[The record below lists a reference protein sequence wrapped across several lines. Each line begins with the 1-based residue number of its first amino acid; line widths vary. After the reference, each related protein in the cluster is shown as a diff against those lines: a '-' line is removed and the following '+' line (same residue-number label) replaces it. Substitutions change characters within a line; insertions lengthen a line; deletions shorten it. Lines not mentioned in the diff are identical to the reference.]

1 MIEFRLDSRTGVTT
15 YLQLVQQVRHALRLG
30 HLRPGD
36 QLPTVREVVAKLA
49 INPNTVLKAYRDLER
64 EGLVAGRPGT
74 GTFVRENVQI
84 GPRAGQAALR
94 SGLSRWMQRA
104 REAGL
109 DDTDLRALFED
120 ALRQDAEYPAAEATP

>member
-1 MIEFRLDSRTGVTT
+1 MIEFRLDGRTGVTT
-15 YLQLVQQVRHALRLG
+15 YLQLVHQVRRALRLG

-64 EGLVAGRPGT
+64 EGLVSSRPGA
-74 GTFVRENVQI
+74 GTFVRENLQI

-94 SGLSRWMQRA
+94 SSLSRWILRA
-104 REAGL
+104 QDAGL
-109 DDTDLRALFED
+109 DDGDLRALFED
-120 ALRQDAEYPAAEATP
+120 ALQQHDAESSAEATR

>member
-1 MIEFRLDSRTGVTT
+1 MIEFRLDGRSGVTT
-15 YLQLVQQVRHALRLG
+15 YLQLVHQVRHALRLG

-64 EGLVAGRPGT
+64 EGLIASRPGA

-104 REAGL
+104 RETGL
-109 DDTDLRALFED
+109 DDGDLRALFED
-120 ALRQDAEYPAAEATP
+120 AMQQDADESAKEAAR

>member
-1 MIEFRLDSRTGVTT
+1 MIEFRLDVRTGVTT
-15 YLQLVQQVRHALRLG
+15 YLQLVHQVRHAVRLG

-64 EGLVAGRPGT
+64 EGLVISRPGT
-74 GTFVRENVQI
+74 GTFIRNDVQI
-84 GPRAGQAALR
+84 GPRSGQAALR

-109 DDTDLRALFED
+109 DESDLRALFEEAVQRKSD
-120 ALRQDAEYPAAEATP
+120 GPANEAVS

>member
-15 YLQLVQQVRHALRLG
+15 YLQLVHQVRHALRLG

-64 EGLVAGRPGT
+64 EGLVTSRPGA

-84 GPRAGQAALR
+84 GPRAGHTVIR
-94 SGLSRWMQRA
+94 SGLLRWMHRA
-104 REAGL
+104 RQSGL
-109 DDTDLRALFED
+109 DDGDLRALFED
-120 ALRQDAEYPAAEATP
+120 ALQQHADESVAEAAP

>member
-1 MIEFRLDSRTGVTT
+1 MIEFRLDGGTGVTT
-15 YLQLVQQVRHALRLG
+15 YLQLVHQVRHALRLG

-36 QLPTVREVVAKLA
+36 QLPTVREVVSKLA

-64 EGLVAGRPGT
+64 EGLVTSRPGA
-74 GTFVRENVQI
+74 GTFVRNDVRI
-84 GPRAGQAALR
+84 GPRAGQTALR

-109 DDTDLRALFED
+109 YENDLRALFE
-120 ALRQDAEYPAAEATP
+120 EAVQRKSDDSASEAVP

>member
-1 MIEFRLDSRTGVTT
+1 MIEFRLDGRTGVTT
-15 YLQLVQQVRHALRLG
+15 YLQLVHQVRHALRLG

-64 EGLVAGRPGT
+64 EGLVTSRPGA
-74 GTFVRENVQI
+74 GTFVREDVRI

-94 SGLSRWMQRA
+94 SGLARWMQRA

-109 DDTDLRALFED
+109 DESDIRALFEE
-120 ALRQDAEYPAAEATP
+120 AVLQKAELSKTEAVP

>member
-1 MIEFRLDSRTGVTT
+1 MIEFRLDGRTGVTT
-15 YLQLVQQVRHALRLG
+15 YLQLVHQVRHALRLG

-64 EGLVAGRPGT
+64 EGLVSSRPGA
-74 GTFVRENVQI
+74 GTFVREDVQI

-94 SGLSRWMQRA
+94 AGLSRWMHRA

-109 DDTDLRALFED
+109 DDADLRALFED
-120 ALRQDAEYPAAEATP
+120 AVQQDVDDSAAQSAP

>member
-1 MIEFRLDSRTGVTT
+1 MIEFRLDGRTGVTT
-15 YLQLVQQVRHALRLG
+15 YLQLVHQVRHALRLG

-36 QLPTVREVVAKLA
+36 QLPTIREVVSKLA

-64 EGLVAGRPGT
+64 EGLVTSRPGS
-74 GTFVRENVQI
+74 GTFVRVDVQI
-84 GPRAGQAALR
+84 GPRAGHAALR

-109 DDTDLRALFED
+109 DDGDLRAVFED
-120 ALRQDAEYPAAEATP
+120 ALQQDADELTAEAAP